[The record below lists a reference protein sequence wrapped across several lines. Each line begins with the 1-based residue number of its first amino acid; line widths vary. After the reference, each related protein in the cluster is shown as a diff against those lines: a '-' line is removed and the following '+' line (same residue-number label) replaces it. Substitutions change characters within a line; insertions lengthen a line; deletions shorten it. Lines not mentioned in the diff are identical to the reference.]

1 MADRLDVTRSNTKAG
16 ELMTVRYVGAGGSD
30 ANDGLSWANRK
41 LTLNGVED
49 TPIQAG
55 DTVYVAPGVYREKLT
70 CDVDGTSG
78 AGVITYIGDYD
89 GSHTDGVGGIVR
101 ISGSDNDTSATRT
114 HGISCIKDYRTFKGF
129 TFDYVTYAIQVGSGA
144 AANIIIEKCYF
155 QPGNKTGVEV
165 TTATTAVTIRN
176 CYFDGCLTGINIT
189 HSSTVDSS
197 AIAVENCIFTN
208 STTSVS
214 LTRYGGVTVRNCLFW
229 GGTGLGRGVYMPTS
243 PAAGQ
248 TCTVNNCLFWG
259 GYRAMEASAADF
271 LVEDYN
277 NIIAA
282 NAARVNVAVGAH
294 STAYPIMADPRW
306 FFEMVNG
313 GTMLT
318 PFDLASYSQL
328 IDMAGTSP
336 TTADLRGT
344 TKQGTEREW
353 GALEYDSTLDI
364 EAGSGGGG
372 AVRILPFGGIGL

>member
-1 MADRLDVTRSNTKAG
+1 
-16 ELMTVRYVGAGGSD
+16 MTIRYVGAGGNDS
-30 ANDGLSWANRK
+30 NDGLSWANRK

-55 DTVYVAPGVYREKLT
+55 DTVYVAPGVYRETLT

-101 ISGSDNDTSATRT
+101 ISGSNNDTSATRT
-114 HGISCIKDYRTFKGF
+114 RGIYCTKDYRTFKGF
-129 TFDYVTYAIQVGSGA
+129 TFDYVTQCGIELVGGA
-144 AANIIIEKCYF
+144 ATNVIVEKCYF
-155 QPGNKTGVEV
+155 QPGNKVGVQMQ
-165 TTATTAVTIRN
+165 TATTTVTVRN
-176 CYFDGCLTGINIT
+176 CYFDGCSTAINIT

-208 STTSVS
+208 STTGIS

-229 GGTGLGRGVYMPTS
+229 GGTGLGRGVHMATS

-248 TCTVNNCLFWG
+248 TCGVYNCLFWG
-259 GYRAMEASAADF
+259 GYRAMEAATAGF

-277 NIIAA
+277 NFIAGT
-282 NAARVNVAVGAH
+282 ARVNVAVGAH

-328 IDMAGTSP
+328 INVAGTSP
-336 TTADLRGT
+336 TTADMRGT
-344 TKQGTEREW
+344 TKQGTQREW

-364 EAGSGGGG
+364 EAGTGTGGG

>member
-1 MADRLDVTRSNTKAG
+1 
-16 ELMTVRYVGAGGSD
+16 MTTRYVGTGGNNS
-30 ANDGLSWANRK
+30 NDGLSWANRK

-49 TPIQAG
+49 SPVEAG
-55 DTVYVAPGVYREKLT
+55 DTVYVAPGVYRETLT

-101 ISGSDNDTSATRT
+101 ISGSNNDTSATRT
-114 HGISCIKDYRTFKGF
+114 RGILCGKDYRTFKGF
-129 TFDYVTYAIQVGSGA
+129 TFDYVTGYAIEVSSGA

-155 QPGNKTGVEV
+155 QPGNKAGVLIN
-165 TTATTAVTIRN
+165 TATTAVTIRN
-176 CYFDGCLTGINIT
+176 CYFDGCSTGINII

-259 GYRAMEASAADF
+259 GYRAMEAGAAGF

-328 IDMAGTSP
+328 IDVAGTSS

-344 TKQGTEREW
+344 TKQGTQREW
-353 GALEYDSTLDI
+353 GALEYDSTLKI
-364 EAGSGGGG
+364 KAGTGGGLLTNPG
-372 AVRILPFGGIGL
+372 MTGGMRG